1 MKKKLMVLVLVALIA
16 MGAQV
21 AFATEQAEHAE
32 QAEQVAGGVTKF
44 DNGKGKIGPAIYIAH
59 QDMWMIKAVRDL
71 EALIARIAVPKP
83 YGSLAV
89 QVIKLRTSLIQTKD
103 KGNGVKLQ
111 WTHAA
116 WIPTVVSMEGFW
128 TYSQ

>member
-16 MGAQV
+16 MGAQM
-21 AFATEQAEHAE
+21 AFATEQAE
-32 QAEQVAGGVTKF
+32 QTAGGETKF